1 MNVILMVAAVTGKV
15 IKNQTPECCILQ
27 AKPMR
32 IFSQGTN
39 QLTLSKAFIQI
50 NKASINKAL
59 YKQEKPFMKSKVQD
73 K

>member
-15 IKNQTPECCILQ
+15 IKNQTPEYCILQ

-39 QLTLSKAFIQI
+39 QLRLSKAFIQT
-50 NKASINKAL
+50 NKA
-59 YKQEKPFMKSKVQD
+59 
-73 K
+73 